1 VGDLPPHFLNM
12 DYFKKEEEFIKT
24 LIKKTGL
31 LFSTVIVETA
41 TITPEDLITRDN
53 FTTEY
58 LESIWL
64 PMDKKIFH
72 FEGIFKNKS
81 DIYLYLSKYDNGP
94 YRLKIIYEISKLD
107 EVTLFIKQLSKLK

>member
-1 VGDLPPHFLNM
+1 MN
-12 DYFKKEEEFIKT
+12 YFKKEEEFIKI
-24 LIKKTGL
+24 LIEKTGS
-31 LFSTVIVETA
+31 LFSTVIVETP
-41 TITPEDLITRDN
+41 TVTPEDLIIRDN

-64 PMDKKIFH
+64 PIDKKIFH

-81 DIYLYLSKYDNGP
+81 DIYLYLSRDVNKP

>member
-1 VGDLPPHFLNM
+1 M
-12 DYFKKEEEFIKT
+12 SYFKREEEFIKT
-24 LIKKTGL
+24 LIEKTGL
-31 LFSTVIVETA
+31 LFSTIIVETP
-41 TITPEDLITRDN
+41 TIIPEDLISRDN

-64 PMDKKIFH
+64 PVDKKIFH

-81 DIYLYLSKYDNGP
+81 DIYLYLSRFDNGP

-107 EVTLFIKQLSKLK
+107 EVTLFIKQISKLKKDGNN